1 MRTCSETDTARNKS
15 GGRKPPVVREPA
27 IPKTIRFPFNADR
40 HKSGGG
46 NAIATP
52 SANTP
57 DDSLPSN
64 CGSAFASALP
74 IRHGG
79 LTLAAL
85 GYACDNRLRMCAN
98 YPRRRGCRT
107 PRRAHVR
114 RSCCVCVC
122 TSQKS
127 QFSRWENAPEQERGG
142 VSPPWGTII
151 ALAGECVFRRS
162 THAVRS
168 GGREPPVANLAT
180 HLQGRCA
187 IAREWRCA
195 EGTRAAG
202 VSKRRM
208 ASREWFLGLAN
219 GCSPFII
226 RYAPFAIGDSPTT
239 QRFSHQ
245 LARRISGLLLGGG
258 ICGC

>member
-1 MRTCSETDTARNKS
+1 MVACECLVDRRCGVATATHGGLTSAAPAACAFVHRKSRNSAGGRTRPNKS
-15 GGRKPPVVREPA
+15 GGRKPPVVARLCIAKVA
-27 IPKTIRFPFNADR
+27 IASAGERRLN
-40 HKSGGG
+40 KSG
-46 NAIATP
+46 
-52 SANTP
+52 
-57 DDSLPSN
+57 
-64 CGSAFASALP
+64 
-74 IRHGG
+74 
-79 LTLAAL
+79 
-85 GYACDNRLRMCAN
+85 
-98 YPRRRGCRT
+98 
-107 PRRAHVR
+107 
-114 RSCCVCVC
+114 
-122 TSQKS
+122 
-127 QFSRWENAPEQERGG
+127 GG

>member
-1 MRTCSETDTARNKS
+1 MTRCECLVDRRCRVATATT
-15 GGRKPPVVREPA
+15 A
-27 IPKTIRFPFNADR
+27 
-40 HKSGGG
+40 
-46 NAIATP
+46 
-52 SANTP
+52 
-57 DDSLPSN
+57 
-64 CGSAFASALP
+64 
-74 IRHGG
+74 G
-79 LTLAAL
+79 L
-85 GYACDNRLRMCAN
+85 R
-98 YPRRRGCRT
+98 
-107 PRRAHVR
+107 R
-114 RSCCVCVC
+114 RSCACAFVHRKSRNCVGGR
-122 TSQKS
+122 T
-127 QFSRWENAPEQERGG
+127 APEQERGG

-168 GGREPPVANLAT
+168 GGRKPPVANLAT